1 MKISSI
7 SEFTTLNNGIKMPWL
22 GFGVFQLKEG
32 QEVIDAVKWALEAG
46 YRSIDTAEVYGNETG
61 VGRAMR
67 ESGVPREDI
76 FLTTKVSNNSQ
87 RLKRIQEA
95 FNESLQRLR
104 VDYVDL
110 YLIHWPVKDFY
121 QDAWRE
127 LEKIYLDG
135 RAKVI
140 GVSNF
145 LIHHLRDI
153 FEISDRV
160 PAVNQLEFHPYLIQT
175 ELIEFCKEKK
185 IQVEASSP
193 LAKGKA
199 IHLPQVIE
207 LAEKYQ
213 KTPAQIVLRW
223 DLQHTVVTI
232 PKSVHKDR
240 IIANARL
247 FDFELSEDDMAALDA
262 LDIGQ
267 RVGLDPDNVNF

>member
-7 SEFTTLNNGIKMPWL
+7 SEFTTLNNGLKMPWL

>member
-7 SEFTTLNNGIKMPWL
+7 SEFTTLNNGIKIPWL

>member
-1 MKISSI
+1 MKIGSI
-7 SEFTTLNNGIKMPWL
+7 NEFTTLNNGIRMPWL
-22 GFGVFQLKEG
+22 GFGVFQAQEG

-61 VGRAMR
+61 VGKAIR

-76 FLTTKVSNNSQ
+76 FLTTKVSNNSH
-87 RLKRIQEA
+87 RLRRIREA
-95 FNESLQRLR
+95 FNESLQRLK

-121 QDAWRE
+121 QDTWRE

-135 RAKVI
+135 RAKAI

-145 LIHHLRDI
+145 LMHHLKGI
-153 FEISDRV
+153 FEISDRI
-160 PAVNQLEFHPYLIQT
+160 PAVNQLEFHPHLIQS
-175 ELIEFCKEKK
+175 ELIAFCKEKK
-185 IQVEASSP
+185 IQVEAYSP
-193 LAKGKA
+193 LIKGKA
-199 IHLPQVIE
+199 VRLPQVIE

-223 DLQHTVVTI
+223 DLQHAVVTI

-247 FDFELSEDDMAALDA
+247 FDFELSKDDMAALDT

-267 RVGLDPDNVNF
+267 RVGFDPDNVYF